1 MAEIKANSLQ
11 EETELGLE
19 EGFERLDSIVL
30 AMEHDEMTLEQS
42 FKFFQEGMELI
53 KRCGEQLAD
62 VEKQMIVLEEGSLQ

>member
-30 AMEHDEMTLEQS
+30 AMEQDEMTLEQS

-53 KRCGEQLAD
+53 KRCGELAD